1 MIDFHLGEKGR
12 AKITVAYHYSLDAT
26 AGAIELEEINYRKME
41 CRVLNSTAEY
51 FNRFLNDDASKV
63 LRDVFHF
70 EPIEPE
76 ASPEEYVDRKF
87 GELKGTADK
96 KFLQNLICNEELQY
110 YIRSVTLKVAPSEF
124 LRRILEARQID
135 LYIRDTTELFGLI
148 TNTGTSIL
156 YGGPDWSDP
165 DGVIFCCS
173 DEYPDFIQKLGRDS
187 FAKLIHSLPTILIAR
202 DRKLFKH
209 FTSNGMP
216 ITWTNVSEW
225 ITKLQKGLDHDIYY
239 PDIEE
244 YFTDTYG
251 LFTGSANSEYADG
264 SNDFQATFGEAAEAR
279 FLLPFHT
286 GLKSLGNM
294 KSEQIPD
301 SLVKNEEFNFLRMV
315 ANAITCNYLNRIC
328 DLRSGFDKL
337 FAVPTYGEGQSI
349 AEQYFCKAYH
359 DKKPALTADY
369 ENFDINPH
377 SDNAS
382 FYAKPQKEDVSR
394 ADLER
399 FLNSTRPVL
408 GSREGITTDDP
419 KETLIVAASAYRWIG
434 AIIDQIAVDSD
445 ICDANGNMVF
455 GLLKGNFDRQEKLL
469 KHALREILK
478 KIFSDRNA
486 QHQDYPLVERD
497 SVKKGIEKHR
507 EKPEA
512 NCYAFVDA
520 IDHIISEFIS
530 EIRSGGYIPRVEYPK
545 SEER

>member
-41 CRVLNSTAEY
+41 CGVINSTAEY
-51 FNRFLNDDASKV
+51 FNHFLSNDTSKV
-63 LRDVFHF
+63 LRDMFHF

-96 KFLQNLICNEELQY
+96 KFLQNLIFNEELQY

-156 YGGPDWSDP
+156 YGGPDWSDL

-173 DEYPDFIQKLGRDS
+173 DEYPDFIQKLCGDS

-264 SNDFQATFGEAAEAR
+264 SNDFPATFGEVAEAR
-279 FLLPFHT
+279 FLLPFHA
-286 GLKSLGNM
+286 GLKSLGNIT
-294 KSEQIPD
+294 SEQIPD
-301 SLVKNEEFNFLRMV
+301 SLVKNEEFNYLRMV

-328 DLRSGFDKL
+328 DLRNGFDKM

-359 DKKPALTADY
+359 DKKPAL
-369 ENFDINPH
+369 
-377 SDNAS
+377 
-382 FYAKPQKEDVSR
+382 KEVVLQ
-394 ADLER
+394 ADLEK
-399 FLNSTRPVL
+399 FLDDDNRSIL
-408 GSREGITTDDP
+408 GPQEGITTNDH
-419 KETLIVAASAYRWIG
+419 KEALCVAVSAHYWINS
-434 AIIDQIAVDSD
+434 IINQIAVDSD
-445 ICDANGNMVF
+445 ICDANGNIVF
-455 GLLKGNFDRQEKLL
+455 NHLKGNLEHQERLL
-469 KHALREILK
+469 KHALREILEK
-478 KIFSDRNA
+478 RFTDQNVNSQK
-486 QHQDYPLVERD
+486 LVKRY
-497 SVKKGIEKHR
+497 SVKKEIEKHR
-507 EKPEA
+507 EKPET
-512 NCYAFVDA
+512 NCYAFEDV
-520 IDHIISEFIS
+520 INQIISGFIS